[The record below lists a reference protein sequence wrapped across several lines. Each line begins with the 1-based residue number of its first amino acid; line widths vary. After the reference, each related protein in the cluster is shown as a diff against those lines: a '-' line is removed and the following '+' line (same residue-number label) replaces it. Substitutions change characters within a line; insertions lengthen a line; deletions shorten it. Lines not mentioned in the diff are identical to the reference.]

1 MRAKE
6 WLRHIAL
13 FSCVYYTATT
23 FLILLIYF
31 LVTFDLSR
39 GVRAPALAAIL
50 PFAVFFASANALY
63 RHTALKKPLR
73 VFIHYLLT
81 IGGAML
87 FLYLPNRET
96 GARAENF
103 FKLLLVLSLLYAIVM
118 TVILLLSARAAR
130 VRRDTADYREVYK
143 K

>member
-1 MRAKE
+1 MRSC
-6 WLRHIAL
+6 L
-13 FSCVYYTATT
+13 F
-23 FLILLIYF
+23 IYF
-31 LVTFDLSR
+31 LISFDLSR
-39 GVRAPALAAIL
+39 GVRATALVAIL
-50 PFAVFFASANALY
+50 PFAVFFAAANAIY
-63 RHTALKKPLR
+63 RHTPLKKGVRLL
-73 VFIHYLLT
+73 IHYLLT

-103 FKLLLVLSLLYAIVM
+103 FKLLLVLSVLYAIVL